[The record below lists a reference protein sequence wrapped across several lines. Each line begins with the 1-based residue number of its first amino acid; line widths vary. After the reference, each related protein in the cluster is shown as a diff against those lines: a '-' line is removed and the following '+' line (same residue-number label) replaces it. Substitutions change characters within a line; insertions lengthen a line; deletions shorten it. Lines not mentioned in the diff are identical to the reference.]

1 MRRGRNLNPD
11 RRILSLE
18 AVDKRASHPAGGAHA
33 TLILFSMIAF
43 AAISPLRAAHAAD
56 VSVPITIDYLTLGA
70 ALKAQIYTAPGG
82 KAALW
87 NGADQCQFFYAE
99 DPAFSSASPRL
110 RLETA
115 ASFGLGVAL
124 GERCVSPIA
133 WSGIAEAESSPYI
146 APGLRLK
153 IRITDVNLYNAAH
166 QKTLVAG
173 KGFDLIKQ
181 YLIPELETFTYDL
194 NPAIQQL
201 GALAEEAAAPDIAP
215 RIRAAISTVR
225 AEPQIQVLA
234 QGIRITL
241 VITMP
246 DLPAPAASATP
257 GEPTPAELAAFQK
270 QLNQWD
276 AFLVFAIKQLGANV
290 GDQRFRDQLMQILI
304 ESRYRLV
311 DALAKP
317 PSAAGPD
324 PVRTLFLDTW
334 QELGVAVHDAGARGQ
349 LGAQGLQFLSFISA
363 GDALFALDQAAPALG
378 IRVSAEDLR
387 RLAHIMAPN
396 VTGDPLQFNFD
407 EDQSLKRM
415 FGVTEPL
422 SSPLSSSPDE
432 TGDLSSATPES
443 SPVPAP
449 SPVATFSESDLGP
462 SAATPLPSATPTPR
476 PPLAAASLTPTVAAA
491 AATPTAPLPTPAA
504 PQPAP
509 TAVSPPSAP
518 HAAAGPWLRI
528 PLWLIEPTEA
538 SAAEPGIVP
547 ELAQIA
553 QRLRRVVVNQSNAQ
567 PYRQTMEQL
576 LTLSTEREIAD
587 SNLAPRY
594 RATFRLLVKSAAW
607 QESCWRQFVRVN
619 DRVTWL
625 ESSTGDIGLMQ
636 VNKHVWRGF
645 YSVDKLRWDVLY
657 NAGAGTEI
665 LGEMLRTV
673 AAKPHIDPIRDNTH
687 ALARSAYAAYN
698 GGPDAYNRWRTPG
711 RERRLARAIDAAYEK
726 KLRAVERGDQINI
739 LSCEQEWGHPSA
751 Q

>member
-1 MRRGRNLNPD
+1 MRLPIDAR
-11 RRILSLE
+11 
-18 AVDKRASHPAGGAHA
+18 A
-33 TLILFSMIAF
+33 TLVLLAMIAF
-43 AAISPLRAAHAAD
+43 AAISPPGAARAAD
-56 VSVPITIDYLTLGA
+56 VSVPITIDYVTLGA
-70 ALKAQIYTAPGG
+70 ALKAQMYTAPGG
-82 KAALW
+82 RAALW
-87 NGADQCQFFYAE
+87 NGADQCQFLYAE
-99 DPAFSSASPRL
+99 NPAFSSANPRL

-115 ASFGLGVAL
+115 ASLGLGVGVA
-124 GERCVSPIA
+124 GRCVSPIA

-153 IRITDVNLYNAAH
+153 MRITDLNLYNAAH
-166 QKTLVAG
+166 QKTLIAG

-201 GALAEEAAAPDIAP
+201 GALAEEASAPEVVP
-215 RIRAAISTVR
+215 RIKAAINTVR

-234 QGIRITL
+234 QGVRITL
-241 VITMP
+241 VISVG
-246 DLPAPAASATP
+246 DFPAPAPFGPPA
-257 GEPTPAELAAFQK
+257 EPTPQELAAFQK

-304 ESRYRLV
+304 ESRYRLL
-311 DALAKP
+311 DALAKA

-324 PVRTLFLDTW
+324 PVRTIFLDTW
-334 QELGVAVHDAGARGQ
+334 QALGTAVHDAAARGQ

-363 GDALFALDQAAPALG
+363 GDALFALDEAAPALG
-378 IRVSAEDLR
+378 MRVSAEDLR

-396 VTGDPLQFNFD
+396 ATGDPLQFNFD
-407 EDQSLKRM
+407 EDKSLKGM

-422 SSPLSSSPDE
+422 SSPPSASPDE
-432 TGDLSSATPES
+432 TGKLSAVAPEA
-443 SPVPAP
+443 SPAPAPAP
-449 SPVATFSESDLGP
+449 SAVATFSESDLGP
-462 SAATPLPSATPTPR
+462 SIATALPSTTATPLPPVSVQTSTPAAVSPAPSATPT
-476 PPLAAASLTPTVAAA
+476 
-491 AATPTAPLPTPAA
+491 
-504 PQPAP
+504 
-509 TAVSPPSAP
+509 SAP
-518 HAAAGPWLRI
+518 HAGAGRWLRI

-538 SAAEPGIVP
+538 AAAEPGIIP
-547 ELAQIA
+547 ELTKVA
-553 QRLRRVVVNQSNAQ
+553 QRLRRVVVDQSNAL
-567 PYRQTMEQL
+567 PYRQTMDQL

-594 RATFRLLVKSAAW
+594 QPTLRLLVKSAAW
-607 QESCWRQFVRVN
+607 QESCWRQFVRVSN
-619 DRVTWL
+619 RVTWL

-645 YSVDKLRWDVLY
+645 YNLDKLRWDVLY

-665 LGEMLRTV
+665 LGDMLKTV
-673 AAKPHIDPIRDNTH
+673 ASKPHLDPVRNDTD

-711 RERRLARAIDAAYEK
+711 REKRQTRAIDAAYKK
-726 KLRAVERGDQINI
+726 KLRAVERGDQIDI
-739 LSCEQEWGHPSA
+739 LSCEQEWANPSE

>member
-1 MRRGRNLNPD
+1 MG
-11 RRILSLE
+11 
-18 AVDKRASHPAGGAHA
+18 AVDKRASHFKSGAHA
-33 TLILFSMIAF
+33 ALILLAMAAF
-43 AAISPLRAAHAAD
+43 AAISPLRAARAAD
-56 VSVPITIDYLTLGA
+56 VSVPITIDYLTLAA
-70 ALKAQIYTAPGG
+70 ALKAQMYTAPGG
-82 KAALW
+82 RAALW
-87 NGADQCQFFYAE
+87 NGADQCQFLYAE
-99 DPAFSSASPRL
+99 NPAFSSASPRL

-115 ASFGLGVAL
+115 ASLGLGVAVA
-124 GERCVSPIA
+124 GRCVSPIA

-146 APGLRLK
+146 ASGLRLK

-166 QKTLVAG
+166 QKTLIAG

-181 YLIPELETFTYDL
+181 YLIPGLETFTYDL

-201 GALAEEAAAPDIAP
+201 GALAEEAATPDVVP
-215 RIRAAISTVR
+215 RIQAAISTVR

-234 QGIRITL
+234 QGVRITL
-241 VITMP
+241 VITLP
-246 DLPAPAASATP
+246 DLPPPAVSATA

-304 ESRYRLV
+304 ESRFRLV

-363 GDALFALDQAAPALG
+363 GDALFALDEAAPALG
-378 IRVSAEDLR
+378 MRVSAEDLR

-396 VTGDPLQFNFD
+396 ATGDPLQFNFD
-407 EDQSLKRM
+407 EDKSLKGM

-422 SSPLSSSPDE
+422 SSPPSANPDE
-432 TGDLSSATPES
+432 TGDLSAATPES
-443 SPVPAP
+443 SPAAAP
-449 SPVATFSESDLGP
+449 SPVSAPSAVATFSESDLGP
-462 SAATPLPSATPTPR
+462 SAATALPSATATPPPPASIKPLPPDVPLPIPT
-476 PPLAAASLTPTVAAA
+476 AAAPMPGVS
-491 AATPTAPLPTPAA
+491 TAPSASPTS
-504 PQPAP
+504 
-509 TAVSPPSAP
+509 VP
-518 HAAAGPWLRI
+518 HAAAGRWLRF

-538 SAAEPGIVP
+538 AAAEPGIIP
-547 ELAQIA
+547 ELAKVA
-553 QRLRRVVVNQSNAQ
+553 QRLRRVVVNPSNAR
-567 PYRQTMEQL
+567 PYRDTMDQL

-587 SNLAPRY
+587 SSLAPRY
-594 RATFRLLVKSAAW
+594 RPAFQLLVKSAAW

-645 YSVDKLRWDVLY
+645 YDIDKLRWDVLY

-665 LGEMLRTV
+665 LGQMLKTV
-673 AAKPHIDPIRDNTH
+673 ASKPHLDPVRYDTE

-711 RERRLARAIDAAYEK
+711 REKHQAREIDAAYQK
-726 KLRAVERGDQINI
+726 KLRAVARGDRIDI
-739 LSCEQEWGHPSA
+739 LSCEQEWGHLSA

>member
-1 MRRGRNLNPD
+1 M
-11 RRILSLE
+11 
-18 AVDKRASHPAGGAHA
+18 
-33 TLILFSMIAF
+33 LILVAMIAF
-43 AAISPLRAAHAAD
+43 AATSQARAARAAD

-70 ALKAQIYTAPGG
+70 ALKAQMYTAPGG

-87 NGADQCQFFYAE
+87 NGADECQFLSAE
-99 DPAFSSASPRL
+99 NPAFSSASPHL

-115 ASFGLGVAL
+115 ASLGLGVAIA
-124 GERCVSPIA
+124 GRCVSPIA
-133 WSGIAEAESSPYI
+133 WSGIAETESSPYI

-166 QKTLVAG
+166 QKTLIAG

-181 YLIPELETFTYDL
+181 SLIPELETFTYDL

-201 GALAEEAAAPDIAP
+201 GALAEEAATPDIAP

-241 VITMP
+241 VITLP

-378 IRVSAEDLR
+378 MRVSAEDLR

-396 VTGDPLQFNFD
+396 ATGDPLQFNFD
-407 EDQSLKRM
+407 EDQSLKGM

-422 SSPLSSSPDE
+422 SSPPSSSPDE
-432 TGDLSSATPES
+432 IGDLSTATPV
-443 SPVPAP
+443 SPATPAP
-449 SPVATFSESDLGP
+449 SASATFSESDLGP
-462 SAATPLPSATPTPR
+462 AAATALPSATPTP
-476 PPLAAASLTPTVAAA
+476 PPVAAASLTPTVAA

-518 HAAAGPWLRI
+518 HAAAEPWLRI

-553 QRLRRVVVNQSNAQ
+553 RRLRRVVVNQSNAQ
-567 PYRQTMEQL
+567 PYRRTMEQL
-576 LTLSTEREIAD
+576 LTLSTERQIDEA
-587 SNLAPRY
+587 NLAPRY

-645 YSVDKLRWDVLY
+645 YNLEKLRWDVLY

-665 LGEMLRTV
+665 LGQMLKT
-673 AAKPHIDPIRDNTH
+673 AASKPHLDPVRNDTV

>member
-1 MRRGRNLNPD
+1 MRCGRKLNPD
-11 RRILSLE
+11 RRNSRIG
-18 AVDKRASHPAGGAHA
+18 AVDKRASQFKNDARAA
-33 TLILFSMIAF
+33 LILLAIVAFS
-43 AAISPLRAAHAAD
+43 AISPVRAARAAD

-70 ALKAQIYTAPGG
+70 ALKAQMYTAPGG
-82 KAALW
+82 RAALW
-87 NGADQCQFFYAE
+87 NGADQCQFLYAE
-99 DPAFSSASPRL
+99 NPAFSSASPRL

-115 ASFGLGVAL
+115 ASLGLGVAVA
-124 GERCVSPIA
+124 GRCVSPIA
-133 WSGIAEAESSPYI
+133 WSGIAEADSSPFI

-153 IRITDVNLYNAAH
+153 IRIADLNLFNAAH
-166 QKTLVAG
+166 QKTLIAG

-181 YLIPELETFTYDL
+181 YLIPQLETFTYDL

-201 GALAEEAAAPDIAP
+201 GALAEEAATPDVVP
-215 RIRAAISTVR
+215 RIQAAISTVR

-234 QGIRITL
+234 QGVRITL
-241 VITMP
+241 VITLP
-246 DLPAPAASATP
+246 DLPAPAASATT

-304 ESRYRLV
+304 ESRFRLV

-324 PVRTLFLDTW
+324 PVRTIFLDTW

-363 GDALFALDQAAPALG
+363 GDALFALDEAAPALG
-378 IRVSAEDLR
+378 MRVSAEDLR

-396 VTGDPLQFNFD
+396 ATGDPLQFNFD
-407 EDQSLKRM
+407 EDKSLKGM

-422 SSPLSSSPDE
+422 SSPPSANPDE
-432 TGDLSSATPES
+432 TGDLSAATPEP
-443 SPVPAP
+443 SPASAASPALAP
-449 SPVATFSESDLGP
+449 SAVATFSESDLGP
-462 SAATPLPSATPTPR
+462 STATAVPSATAT
-476 PPLAAASLTPTVAAA
+476 PPLPPATASS
-491 AATPTAPLPTPAA
+491 PTPAA
-504 PQPAP
+504 
-509 TAVSPPSAP
+509 VSPTPSAP
-518 HAAAGPWLRI
+518 HASAGRWLRF

-538 SAAEPGIVP
+538 AAAEPGFIP
-547 ELAQIA
+547 ELAKVA

-567 PYRQTMEQL
+567 PYRDTMDQL
-576 LTLSTEREIAD
+576 LTLSTQREIAD
-587 SNLAPRY
+587 SSLAPRY
-594 RATFRLLVKSAAW
+594 RAAFQLLVKSAAW

-645 YSVDKLRWDVLY
+645 YNVDKLRWDVLY

-665 LGEMLRTV
+665 LGQMLKTV
-673 AAKPHIDPIRDNTH
+673 ASKPHLDPVRNDTD

-711 RERRLARAIDAAYEK
+711 REGRQARAIDAAYEK
-726 KLRAVERGDQINI
+726 KLRAVERGDRIDI
-739 LSCEQEWGHPSA
+739 LSCEQQWGHPSA

>member
-1 MRRGRNLNPD
+1 MG
-11 RRILSLE
+11 
-18 AVDKRASHPAGGAHA
+18 AVDKSAAKIKNDTHA
-33 TLILFSMIAF
+33 ALILLAMAAFS
-43 AAISPLRAAHAAD
+43 AIFPVRTARAAD

-70 ALKAQIYTAPGG
+70 ALKAQMYTAPGG
-82 KAALW
+82 RAALW
-87 NGADQCQFFYAE
+87 NGADQCQFLYAE
-99 DPAFSSASPRL
+99 NPAFSSAAPRL

-115 ASFGLGVAL
+115 ASLGLGVAV
-124 GERCVSPIA
+124 GARCVSPIA

-166 QKTLVAG
+166 QKTLIAG

-181 YLIPELETFTYDL
+181 YLIPGLETFTYDL

-201 GALAEEAAAPDIAP
+201 GALAEEAAAPDVAP

-234 QGIRITL
+234 QGVRITL
-241 VITMP
+241 VITLP

-276 AFLVFAIKQLGANV
+276 AFLVFAIKQLGANI

-304 ESRYRLV
+304 ESRFRLV

-363 GDALFALDQAAPALG
+363 GDALFALDEAAPALG
-378 IRVSAEDLR
+378 MRVSAEDLR

-396 VTGDPLQFNFD
+396 ATGDPLQFNFD
-407 EDQSLKRM
+407 EDKSLKGM

-422 SSPLSSSPDE
+422 SSPPSANPDE
-432 TGDLSSATPES
+432 TGDLSVATPEPS
-443 SPVPAP
+443 PASAASPVATP
-449 SPVATFSESDLGP
+449 SGVATFSESDLGP
-462 SAATPLPSATPTPR
+462 SAATA
-476 PPLAAASLTPTVAAA
+476 
-491 AATPTAPLPTPAA
+491 
-504 PQPAP
+504 AP
-509 TAVSPPSAP
+509 TATATPPPPVSVQSPTSAAAPTASPTSGP
-518 HAAAGPWLRI
+518 HAAAGRWLRF

-538 SAAEPGIVP
+538 AAAEPGIIP
-547 ELAQIA
+547 ELAKVA

-567 PYRQTMEQL
+567 PYRQTMDQL
-576 LTLSTEREIAD
+576 LTLSAEREIAD
-587 SNLAPRY
+587 SSLAPRY
-594 RATFRLLVKSAAW
+594 HPAFRLLVKSAAW

-645 YSVDKLRWDVLY
+645 YNIDKLRWDVLY

-665 LGEMLRTV
+665 LGQMLRTV
-673 AAKPHIDPIRDNTH
+673 ASKPHIDPVRNDTE

-711 RERRLARAIDAAYEK
+711 REKRQAREIDAAYQK
-726 KLRAVERGDQINI
+726 KLRAVERGDRIDI
-739 LSCEQEWGHPSA
+739 LSCEQEWGHLSE

>member
-1 MRRGRNLNPD
+1 MRRGRNVNPD
-11 RRILSLE
+11 WRNLSIR
-18 AVDKRASHPAGGAHA
+18 AVDKRASHPAGGAHG
-33 TLILFSMIAF
+33 TLILFAMIAF
-43 AAISPLRAAHAAD
+43 AAISPLCGAHAAD

-70 ALKAQIYTAPGG
+70 ALKAQMYTAPGG

-87 NGADQCQFFYAE
+87 NGADQCQFLSAE
-99 DPAFSSASPRL
+99 NPVFSSASSRL

-115 ASFGLGVAL
+115 ASLGLGVAVA
-124 GERCVSPIA
+124 GRCVSPIT

-153 IRITDVNLYNAAH
+153 IRIANLNLYNTAH
-166 QKTLVAG
+166 QKTFIVG

-181 YLIPELETFTYDL
+181 YLIPGLETFTYDL

-201 GALAEEAAAPDIAP
+201 GALAEEAATPDVVP
-215 RIRAAISTVR
+215 RIQAAISTVR

-234 QGIRITL
+234 QGVRITL
-241 VITMP
+241 VITLP
-246 DLPAPAASATP
+246 DMAVPYPSATP

-276 AFLVFAIKQLGANV
+276 AFLVFAIKQLGANI
-290 GDQRFRDQLMQILI
+290 GDQQFRDQLLQILI
-304 ESRYRLV
+304 ESRFRLV

-324 PVRTLFLDTW
+324 PVRTIFLDTW
-334 QELGVAVHDAGARGQ
+334 QELGAAVHDAGARGQ

-363 GDALFALDQAAPALG
+363 GDALFALDEAAPALG
-378 IRVSAEDLR
+378 MRVSAEDLR

-396 VTGDPLQFNFD
+396 ATGDPLQFNFD
-407 EDQSLKRM
+407 EDQSLKGM

-422 SSPLSSSPDE
+422 SSPPSANPDE
-432 TGDLSSATPES
+432 TGDLSGVTPEAS
-443 SPVPAP
+443 PAP
-449 SPVATFSESDLGP
+449 TPSALATFSESDLGP
-462 SAATPLPSATPTPR
+462 SAATAEPSATATPPSLAPIKPL
-476 PPLAAASLTPTVAAA
+476 PPEVPVP
-491 AATPTAPLPTPAA
+491 TPTAAAPTPA
-504 PQPAP
+504 
-509 TAVSPPSAP
+509 VSPTPSASPTSAP
-518 HAAAGPWLRI
+518 HAAAERWLRI
-528 PLWLIEPTEA
+528 PIWLIEPTEA
-538 SAAEPGIVP
+538 AAAEPGIIP
-547 ELAQIA
+547 ELAKVA

-567 PYRQTMEQL
+567 PYRQTMDQL
-576 LTLSTEREIAD
+576 LTLSTQREIGD
-587 SNLAPRY
+587 TNLAPRY
-594 RATFRLLVKSAAW
+594 QPTLRLLVKSAAW

-645 YSVDKLRWDVLY
+645 YNLDKLRWDVLY

-673 AAKPHIDPIRDNTH
+673 AAKPHIDPIHDNTH

-711 RERRLARAIDAAYEK
+711 REKRQARAIDAAFEK
-726 KLRAVERGDQINI
+726 KLRAVERGDQIDI